1 MADIVLQNT
10 LQQDLF
16 LLAKLHYPHR
26 FNDPV
31 MTAGI
36 ICGHH
41 ILHRPRRRDGF
52 SLTAEETAFWFLK
65 EFVENGILF
74 QTPVQFAEFL
84 SKLWEHE
91 QYAEQPRTYHEVLV
105 SRLMSTI
112 ALTKVTKDD
121 GTFNFPFDRP
131 QVDPVIVGL
140 LTNA

>member
-1 MADIVLQNT
+1 VADIILQNT

-16 LLAKLHYPHR
+16 LLAKMNYPVR
-26 FNDPV
+26 FDNPV
-31 MTAGI
+31 KTAGI
-36 ICGHH
+36 ICGYH
-41 ILHRPRRRDGF
+41 ILHRP
-52 SLTAEETAFWFLK
+52 LTAEETAFWFLK

-74 QTPVQFAEFL
+74 QTPAQFAEFL

-112 ALTKVTKDD
+112 TQTKVTKDD

-131 QVDPVIVGL
+131 QVDPVIVDL